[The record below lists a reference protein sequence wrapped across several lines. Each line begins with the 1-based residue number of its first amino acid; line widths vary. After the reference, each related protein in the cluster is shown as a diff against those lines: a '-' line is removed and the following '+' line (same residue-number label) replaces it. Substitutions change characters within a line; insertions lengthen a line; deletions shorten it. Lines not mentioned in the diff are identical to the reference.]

1 MAFDAARGRT
11 VLFGGTSRLEP
22 DAPSHGN
29 TWEWDGVRWKA
40 VDATGPSPRDH
51 VAMDYDAV
59 RQRVVL
65 HGGGTGDTV
74 PSETWT
80 FDGMSWSRASTSGP
94 RRRFARLGFDSRAR
108 VLLLYG
114 GFDREPSNELWQF
127 DGSTWTQTTR

>member
-22 DAPSHGN
+22 DAPSHSD